1 MKTLEQRKRY
11 IGTQY
16 KYRGLTNAQEKEF
29 FKKSFNFPKPYNLKK
44 ILNFY
49 TFHWDQSKDF
59 HLMNEALWAVSKV
72 LPHCKK
78 NSDHKL
84 LLKTLSSWIRNIDNW
99 AHSDTLSAH
108 LASLLDFALE
118 EKDQQ
123 LISKHLKI
131 RKKWNK
137 SSNSWTRR
145 QSIVSLLNYSRLR
158 KKTLSFNK
166 IINFIHPLLTDDAFY
181 VQRAVGWTL
190 RETHNLYSQETYSY
204 IEANIY
210 KISSI
215 AFSAATEKM
224 GPTQKKKL
232 LLLRKKFRRCP

>member
-29 FKKSFNFPKPYNLKK
+29 FKKSFNFPKTYNLKK

-49 TFHWDQSKDF
+49 TFQWEQSKDF

-72 LPHCKK
+72 LPLSRK

-99 AHSDTLSAH
+99 AHSDTLSAL
-108 LASLLDFALE
+108 LASLLDFALQE
-118 EKDQQ
+118 NDHQ

-137 SSNSWTRR
+137 SSNSWIRR

-158 KKTLSFNK
+158 KKTLHFK
-166 IINFIHPLLTDDAFY
+166 EIIHFIDPLLNDDAFY
-181 VQRAVGWTL
+181 VQRAIGWTL
-190 RETHNLYSQETYSY
+190 RETHNLYSQKTYSY
-204 IEANIY
+204 VEANIY

-224 GPTQKKKL
+224 GPAQKKKL
-232 LLLRKKFRRCP
+232 LLLRKKFRHCP

>member
-1 MKTLEQRKRY
+1 VKTLEQRKRY

-16 KYRGLTNAQEKEF
+16 EYRGLTSTQERAI
-29 FKKSFNFPKPYNLKK
+29 FKKSFNFQKPYNLKK
-44 ILNFY
+44 ILNHY
-49 TFHWDQSKDF
+49 TFQWEQSKDF
-59 HLMNEALWAVSKV
+59 HLMNEALRAASQV
-72 LPHCKK
+72 LPLCKK

-99 AHSDTLSAH
+99 AHSDTLSAL
-108 LASLLDFALE
+108 LASLLDIALQ
-118 EKDQQ
+118 EKDHD
-123 LISKHLKI
+123 LISKHLEI

-137 SSNSWTRR
+137 SSNSWMRR

-158 KKTLSFNK
+158 KKTFHFK
-166 IINFIHPLLTDDAFY
+166 EIIHFIHPLLTDDAFY

-190 RETHNLYSQETYSY
+190 RETHNLYSQKTYSY

-215 AFSAATEKM
+215 AFSAATEKV
-224 GPTQKKKL
+224 GVTQKKKL
-232 LLLRKKFRRCP
+232 LLLRKQFKRYP